1 MIRDITIGQYF
12 PGDTLLHRMDP
23 RAKLLLTI
31 AYIALLFCIF
41 HPLGY
46 VVAAGF
52 TFLLYVMAHVPLRM
66 LLKNLKPVVP
76 VLIFTGILNLFF
88 VSSGSVIVQWGV
100 VRLTTGGVQLA
111 LTMAF
116 RILLMIAGASI
127 LTYTTLPIAL
137 TDGIENLLLPLKKV
151 RFPAHELAMMI
162 TIALRFIPTL
172 LEETQKIM
180 SAQKARG
187 ADMETGGIVKRAKAL
202 IPILIPLF
210 VSAFR
215 RAEELAM
222 AMEARCYQGGEGRT
236 RLKQL
241 RYHLCD
247 LWGLLGMCVFG
258 GGIVG
263 LNLFAPALF

>member
-1 MIRDITIGQYF
+1 MIRDVTIGQYF

-31 AYIALLFCIF
+31 AYITLLFCVF

-46 VVAAGF
+46 LLAIVF
-52 TFLLYVMAHVPLRM
+52 TLTLYWIARVPLRM
-66 LLKNLKPVVP
+66 MIKNLKPVVP

-88 VSSGSVIVQWGV
+88 VSSGSVIVQWGFAKI
-100 VRLTTGGVQLA
+100 TTGGVQLA
-111 LTMAF
+111 VTMAL

-151 RFPAHELAMMI
+151 KFPAHELAMMI

-187 ADMETGGIVKRAKAL
+187 ADMETGGIVRRAKAL
-202 IPILIPLF
+202 VPVLVPLF

-222 AMEARCYQGGEGRT
+222 AMEARCYRGGEGRT

-241 RYHLCD
+241 RYHWRD

-258 GGIVG
+258 GSIVC
-263 LNLFAPALF
+263 LNVFAPALY